1 VRSPVVYAIYS
12 IIRAELL
19 LNFRRPAPWVLLM
32 VFVANAILWA
42 TAGPAVSYGWATNS
56 DFYIARLYGGF
67 SFLTLP
73 FFNAMLMG
81 DPIIRDFRL
90 GVDPLLLSKPVSRAA
105 YLLGKFMGNFLT
117 LVLCMLGFGVTIF
130 LLQWYQAE
138 KMIVLPWR
146 VTPYVVHF
154 FVLVVVSQ
162 LALASFCFTVGTLTR
177 NARLVY
183 GLVALLYVL
192 TIALM
197 GLIQTY
203 LPGLRAIIEPVLFD
217 WLNRVSRGR
226 SAASVN
232 QYVIVYGFNAIANRL
247 LMIGVSAACLIFLC
261 LRFGRETAGA
271 PSEEKATA
279 TSILGLREQQ
289 TERLYNEEGAVA
301 FGPSELNE
309 VARVERPVVVPS
321 VAVSTAGLRVRISQL
336 VSATS
341 LELRLL
347 IAERSL
353 IILAPLVVIAGGL
366 FLESFSGPFNA
377 PLFPL
382 SSIYAT
388 NSAAGLL
395 VALFGVIVF
404 FTGEAIHRDREMR
417 VEDMLWVQP
426 APDWTFLLSKF
437 ASSFVLSLTLII
449 LSFLTAVAVQL
460 IKGLSPVE
468 ISPYLIIYSVILL
481 PSVAFMIAA
490 AIALNVLLRNKY
502 LAHATG
508 IAAGGGLLY
517 LLQQGYANWLYNP
530 VLYGLWA
537 YSDMTGLEP
546 YQRGIMLHRIYWGAI
561 TVGLLSLAHAFFR
574 RGPSRARRLAVI
586 SAGVSIILAGI
597 SGAVIYREV
606 ERGPDSKS
614 LEAARAGYEKEF
626 SLDFRDAPQPHWSRV
641 DLRVELYPSEHSLRA
656 SGSFKLENRSP
667 QPLEKLLV
675 SLDSSQDWNE
685 LSVEGATDPPRAHE
699 LGRVFK
705 LDPPMM
711 PGESRMLRA
720 EWGATIPRGINRGS
734 SVYMNFIMEGG
745 TLLGGPDFTEWL
757 PMIGYLRKWEISD
770 PSIRGRYDLPE
781 RNTTQNRDATDG
793 FPVKPFDL
801 HIEITVP
808 RDQTALSSGRLVDLR
823 EGEKKTFVYET
834 ETAVSGIVIA
844 CAPYAEERR
853 GGLAVFYHPAHRYNV
868 ASLLDAMEAA
878 REKYERDYGPSMHS
892 DLRIAE
898 FPGLARFAISHAT
911 TIPCSENLVFVAR
924 EDESHVNVNYFAAAH
939 EIAHQWFGH
948 RVVAAQSPGSGV
960 LLEGLAEYAAGA
972 LIDEALGKEAAQR
985 FRRFEETAYIRNRA
999 PDSERPLALVDGSRR
1014 TDGVLVYQKAGLVF
1028 HMLERLIGRERMNAA
1043 LREYVARFAGQAL
1056 RPTLDDLVSIFKKH
1070 SSDLSLDWFYDEWFY
1085 RVVVPDFQIVS
1096 AVVKNQE
1103 DGYLIEYVAANAGG
1117 GRIPVTIEAVAG
1129 SQGDGGSF
1137 KSVGVTVLLEG
1148 AEAKGVIRCPFKPER
1163 VVIDRTCEVIDL
1175 DRANNEHR
1183 F

>member
-1 VRSPVVYAIYS
+1 M
-12 IIRAELL
+12 L
-19 LNFRRPAPWVLLM
+19 
-32 VFVANAILWA
+32 FVANAILWT
-42 TAGPAVSYGWATNS
+42 TAGPAASYGWATNS

-67 SFLTLP
+67 SFMTVP
-73 FFNAMLMG
+73 FFNAVLMG
-81 DPIIRDFRL
+81 DPVIRDFRL

-105 YLLGKFMGNFLT
+105 YLLGKFAGSFLT
-117 LVLCMLGFGVTIF
+117 LVLCMLGFAVTIF

-138 KMIVLPWR
+138 KMIVFPWR
-146 VTPYVVHF
+146 VAPYIMLF
-154 FVLVVVSQ
+154 FVQVVVSQ

-183 GLVALLYVL
+183 GLVVILYVL
-192 TIALM
+192 YIALM
-197 GLIQTY
+197 GLLQSY
-203 LPGLRAIIEPVLFD
+203 SPRWRAIIGPTLFD
-217 WLNRVSRGR
+217 GVNGAAYGR

-232 QYVIVYGFNAIANRL
+232 QYVIVYGFNVIANRL
-247 LMIGVSAACLIFLC
+247 LMIAVSAACLIFLC

-271 PSEEKATA
+271 VSEDKVAT
-279 TSILGLREQQ
+279 TGYLGLREQQ

-301 FGPSELNE
+301 FGASELNE
-309 VARVERPVVVPS
+309 VAGVGRPVVVPR
-321 VAVSTAGLRVRISQL
+321 VAVSTAGLRPRLSQF
-336 VSATS
+336 AAAAG

-347 IAERSL
+347 SAERGL
-353 IILAPLVVIAGGL
+353 IILGPLVVIAGGL

-388 NSAAGLL
+388 NSATALL
-395 VALFGVIVF
+395 IALFGVIVF
-404 FTGEAIHRDREMR
+404 FTGEAIQRDREIR
-417 VEDMLWVQP
+417 VEDLLWVQP

-437 ASSFVLSLTLII
+437 ASSFALALTLII
-449 LSFLTAVAVQL
+449 LSFFTAIAVQL
-460 IKGLSPVE
+460 IKGLSPIE

-502 LAHATG
+502 LAHAAG

-530 VLYGLWA
+530 VLYGLWT

-546 YQRGIMLHRIYWGAI
+546 YRRGIILHRIYWGAI
-561 TVGLLSLAHAFFR
+561 TVGLISLALAFFR
-574 RGPSRARRLAVI
+574 RGPARARRLAMI
-586 SAGVSIILAGI
+586 PAGVSFTLAIITGTA
-597 SGAVIYREV
+597 IYGEV
-606 ERGPDSKS
+606 ERGPDRQS

-626 SLDFRDAPQPHWSRV
+626 SSDFRDAPQPHWSRV

-656 SGSFKLENRSP
+656 SGSFTLENRSS
-667 QPLEKLLV
+667 QPIEKLLI
-675 SLDSSQDWNE
+675 SLDSSHDWNE
-685 LSVEGATDPPRAHE
+685 LSVEGATGPPRAHE
-699 LGRVFK
+699 LGRVFTFES
-705 LDPPMM
+705 PMM

-720 EWGATIPRGINRGS
+720 EWGATIPRGINRSS
-734 SVYMNFIMEGG
+734 SVYMNFIMQGG

-757 PMIGYLRKWEISD
+757 PMIGYLRKWEIID
-770 PSIRGRYDLPE
+770 LSIRSRHEMPE
-781 RNTTQNRDATDG
+781 RDWTQNRDATDG

-808 RDQTALSSGRLVDLR
+808 RDQTALSSGRLIDVR
-823 EGEKKTFVYET
+823 EGEKRTFVYET
-834 ETAVSGIVIA
+834 ETAVSGLVIM
-844 CAPYAEERR
+844 CAPYGEKRR
-853 GGLAVFYHPAHRYNV
+853 GDLAVYHHPAHRYNV
-868 ASLLDAMEAA
+868 DSLLDAMGAA
-878 REKYERDYGPSMHS
+878 REKYERDYGPSLHR

-960 LLEGLAEYAAGA
+960 LLEGLSEYAAGA

-985 FRRFEETAYIRNRA
+985 FRRFEETAYVRNRA
-999 PDSERPLALVDGSRR
+999 PDTERPLALVDGSRR
-1014 TDGVLVYQKAGLVF
+1014 SDGVLIYQKAGLVF

-1056 RPTLDDLVSIFKKH
+1056 RPTVDDLVSIFKKH
-1070 SSDLSLDWFYDEWFY
+1070 SSDRSLDWFYDEWFY
-1085 RVVVPDFQIVS
+1085 GVVVPDFQIIS
-1096 AVVKNQE
+1096 AGAKNQG
-1103 DGYLIEYVAANAGG
+1103 DGYLIEYVAVNAGG
-1117 GRIPVTIEAVAG
+1117 GRMPVTIEAVAG
-1129 SQGDGGSF
+1129 SQGNAGSF

-1148 AEAKGVIRCPFKPER
+1148 AESKGVIRCPFRPER
-1163 VVIDRTCEVIDL
+1163 VVIDRMCEVIDR